1 MRCGMRKARS
11 EFELCIFALHA
22 SSLCHAYL
30 LSDRTLCHDFLRL
43 PSKRQYA
50 DYYSL
55 IKRPISLDEIKAQ
68 LDSDA
73 YPSLDGVKRDFDT
86 CFRNAKK
93 YNMKESQIWKDAKTL
108 HVVFSSVAATT
119 LSDDCLS
126 RNLCL
131 QSTGHSQAPTMMSIS

>member
-1 MRCGMRKARS
+1 M
-11 EFELCIFALHA
+11 
-22 SSLCHAYL
+22 
-30 LSDRTLCHDFLRL
+30 RL

-50 DYYSL
+50 DYYNL

-108 HVVFSSVAATT
+108 HV
-119 LSDDCLS
+119 CLPQFLES
-126 RNLCL
+126 
-131 QSTGHSQAPTMMSIS
+131 HYF